1 MSRSIQENCNQVEKE
16 LLDFIDAYAQSVQDH
31 CRNLMG
37 QLNRARKEKLRAI
50 ERQQLELQVRLK
62 SAKDAV
68 IFVDELLNEGTDVEV
83 LSYVVP
89 VMKKL
94 KHCSESSTFPGEYL
108 KTVGDLKFLP
118 DEQGDVKG
126 AVCPLYGALTT
137 QTVSPE
143 QSILH
148 SEGTEKQSNYR
159 QGDIVGELVF

>member
-1 MSRSIQENCNQVEKE
+1 MSRSIEENCNQVEKE
-16 LLDFIDAYAQSVQDH
+16 LLDFLDAYAQSVENH
-31 CRNLMG
+31 CRSLMD
-37 QLNRARKEKLRAI
+37 QLNRVREEKLQAI
-50 ERQQLELQVRLK
+50 ERQQLELQMRLR

-68 IFVDELLNEGTDVEV
+68 VFVDELLNEGTDVEV

-94 KHCSESSTFPGEYL
+94 KHCSESSTFPRGYL
-108 KTVGDLKFLP
+108 GTTEKLKFLP
-118 DEQGDVKG
+118 DEPRDVKG

-148 SEGTEKQSNYR
+148 SEGIEKQNNC
-159 QGDIVGELVF
+159 